1 MRWRT
6 LGVLAGLAAAGTAA
20 VLWLGRAEPITL
32 EVVEEALK
40 LGVRRFWM
48 QPGAENPEA
57 IGLAESQGASV
68 IHDGP
73 CLLVVLGYRE

>member
-1 MRWRT
+1 M
-6 LGVLAGLAAAGTAA
+6 
-20 VLWLGRAEPITL
+20 E
-32 EVVEEALK
+32 VEEVDDGDDETALARDPAEHAQEVLGLK

-57 IGLAESQGASV
+57 IELAESQGASV